1 MKAKTLTR
9 RNFRTGLTNP
19 DDTVP
24 VVGKHYN
31 DLLDDMV
38 SVMPELGHLKMDEV
52 TEFTSESGTTIE
64 GIKIK
69 DSIVYTD
76 TVSEKT
82 AAAGV
87 ILDSVTLKDGIVGK
101 RVAVTSTVGGLTG
114 TSALSAVDQFVT
126 ITSSSANKIVT
137 LPAISATTIGLE
149 IRGYVGTNGCELRWV
164 GPTGTTFNN
173 VAGLV
178 NMEAAIPADYSF
190 VAKCIDT
197 AKWLL
202 NAWNHT
208 GTAVVIIPDV

>member
-1 MKAKTLTR
+1 MKSKLLTR
-9 RNFRTGLTNP
+9 RNFRTGLVNQ

-31 DLLDDMV
+31 DLLEDMV
-38 SVMPELGHLKMDEV
+38 SVMPTLGNFKAD
-52 TEFTSESGTTIE
+52 TIGEFTSESGTTIE
-64 GIKIK
+64 GIKLK

-76 TVSEKT
+76 TVTEKT

-87 ILDSVTLKDGIVGK
+87 ILDNVTLKDGIVGK
-101 RVAVTSTVGGLTG
+101 RTAVTSTVGGLTG
-114 TSALSAVDQFVT
+114 TSAITAVSQFIT

-137 LPAISATTIGLE
+137 LPAISATTIGLQ
-149 IRGYVGTNGCELRWV
+149 IAGYVGTNGCEIRWV

-178 NMEAAIPADYSF
+178 NMEAAIPADTSF

-202 NAWNHT
+202 NTWNHT
-208 GTAVVIIPDV
+208 GTAVVVIPDV